1 MDEILVLGGVI
12 SGVVFALVELIKHSE
27 VVPPRFLPYVGLAV
41 GLTAGYAAF
50 PFTELDLVMRLW
62 AGLVAGLGA
71 TGFYEVVKGSKKEE
85 NSDERYYS

>member
-1 MDEILVLGGVI
+1 MDEILILGGVI

-27 VVPPRFLPYVGLAV
+27 VVSPRFLPYVGLVV
-41 GLTAGYAAF
+41 GLVAGYAAF

-71 TGFYEVVKGSKKEE
+71 TGFYEVVKSSKKDKE
-85 NSDERYYS
+85 DDDYVL